1 MFLIADL
8 FERGGIFMLILLV
21 GAMVGTVLGTF
32 RLRRATTARFTG
44 LGAGIFLGLIATGL
58 TGSFQGLTLTFE
70 AVASANLATKEE
82 LMRSGIDIAMTTTW
96 ASLVFAITLI
106 PLHGVSA
113 HRERKLPPAIPR
125 MLPLGLGV
133 GLSLLVLAQI
143 GALFVFHTAM
153 NGFFESMWAQSNGDA
168 EAVAAYTVLVHH
180 IETTL
185 GTGMG
190 IGLVSIV
197 LSLVMGTIGLV
208 TGIKGSKNAT
218 EKQE

>member
-1 MFLIADL
+1 
-8 FERGGIFMLILLV
+8 
-21 GAMVGTVLGTF
+21 
-32 RLRRATTARFTG
+32 
-44 LGAGIFLGLIATGL
+44 
-58 TGSFQGLTLTFE
+58 
-70 AVASANLATKEE
+70 
-82 LMRSGIDIAMTTTW
+82 
-96 ASLVFAITLI
+96 
-106 PLHGVSA
+106 
-113 HRERKLPPAIPR
+113 